1 MRCPFCSNPET
12 KVIDSRLIAD
22 GSQVKRRR
30 ACQDCGTR
38 FTTFETVEVQLPK
51 IIKSDKAR
59 ESFDGGK
66 VRRGIDRAWDKR
78 PVSSEQGEMLIDRV
92 KRRLQATSEREV
104 ESQRVGEIVMSEL
117 KTLDAVAYVRFASVY
132 KSFEDVA
139 DFVSAVNEANE

>member
-59 ESFDGGK
+59 ESFDEGK
-66 VRRGIDRAWDKR
+66 VRRGIDRAGR
-78 PVSSEQGEMLIDRV
+78 APVS
-92 KRRLQATSEREV
+92 
-104 ESQRVGEIVMSEL
+104 
-117 KTLDAVAYVRFASVY
+117 
-132 KSFEDVA
+132 
-139 DFVSAVNEANE
+139 VNRSRC